1 MAKNLMICGDSASRL
16 NESVSDGRYIME
28 GVFAGP
34 LDGTKNRNGRIYTVE
49 EYLKHLSYLR
59 DDIRTGELL
68 GCLDHPD
75 IFDVK
80 LKEASHRILDIWYD
94 EKTKCIMGKIQLL
107 DTPNG
112 KIAKELVDAGIPLHI
127 SSRASGN
134 VNKDGTVSIQQ
145 IFTFD
150 IVCKSGFKDAILH
163 RVTESLNTNK
173 YSTKVMN
180 FLTESERAEA
190 NNLAKQY
197 GFVNEGVCIHEVE
210 KPVKLRKEAKKIQE
224 EKSHNDNMKKNI
236 NENAINI
243 DDAIENSKYVVTID
257 IDGDVEIAKLINE
270 TSLHNEDVTVI
281 CADGQVWFCYDT
293 PDAFEIPEGF
303 DFEYLKGFDAD
314 GNIIENPDYVADD
327 TDESVKESDGDDD
340 EKNDD
345 SDDKSDDKKDD
356 DKDDD
361 KSGVEIIDV
370 RMEGEDDKDDDVDIK
385 DVKSDDDDKDK
396 DNDKSDDDKDD
407 ENKADEC
414 NGPDCKKADPKK
426 DMIVDCKDIKDRK
439 EKFDDKFADLVDTIK
454 RRGEKKAANESTTI
468 NKYPISSLLNKS
480 NFKKFMGLNESQKSK
495 VVDYLKDNGMI
506 SVQKVNENWENGVDY
521 ESPSNEMWIKNA
533 PDDYKELYENADAE
547 TRRSIKNTAKYVI
560 FENQGDVNRFWEG
573 TGLMT
578 KAEKNMIHEQFI
590 NNLPKVTAVNEN
602 ISLPYSKGFIEA
614 IGEMARSYNNN

>member
-1 MAKNLMICGDSASRL
+1 MICGDSATRL
-16 NESVSDGRYIME
+16 NESVTNGRYIME

-75 IFDVK
+75 VFDVK

-94 EKTKCIMGKIQLL
+94 EKTKCVMGKIQLL

-112 KIAKELVDAGIPLHI
+112 KIAKEIVDAGIPLHI

-150 IVCKSGFKDAILH
+150 IVCKSGFKDAVLH
-163 RVTESLNTNK
+163 RVTESVNTNK
-173 YSTKVMN
+173 YSTKVID
-180 FLTESERAEA
+180 FLTESEKSDA
-190 NNLAKQY
+190 NNLAKRY
-197 GFVNEGVCIHEVE
+197 GFINEDVCIHEVE
-210 KPVKLRKEAKKIQE
+210 TPVKLRKEARKIQE
-224 EKSHNDNMKKNI
+224 EKSHNDNMKNNI

-243 DDAIENSKYVVTID
+243 DDVIENSKYVITID
-257 IDGDVEIAKLINE
+257 IDGDVDVAKLINE

-293 PDAFEIPEGF
+293 PDAFEIPEEF
-303 DFEYLKGFDAD
+303 DFEYLKGFDNE
-314 GNIIENPDYVADD
+314 GNIIENPDDIADSA
-327 TDESVKESDGDDD
+327 DESIKESDGDDG
-340 EKNDD
+340 KNDK
-345 SDDKSDDKKDD
+345 KSDNKDGKDGGDKK
-356 DKDDD
+356 
-361 KSGVEIIDV
+361 GVEIIDV
-370 RMEGEDDKDDDVDIK
+370 RMETDDDDGVDIK
-385 DVKSDDDDKDK
+385 DVKFEDEDESDDDNDDNNDDK
-396 DNDKSDDDKDD
+396 DNT
-407 ENKADEC
+407 DEC
-414 NGPDCKKADPKK
+414 NGPDCKKYDPKK

-454 RRGEKKAANESTTI
+454 RRGEKKAANESTII

-495 VVDYLKDNGMI
+495 VVDYLKDNGMV

-521 ESPSNEMWIKNA
+521 ASSNDEIWIKNA
-533 PDDYKELYENADAE
+533 PEDYKELYENADAD

-590 NNLPKVTAVNEN
+590 NNLPKVTTVNESVN
-602 ISLPYSKGFIEA
+602 LPYSKGFIEA
-614 IGEMARSYNNN
+614 IGEMARAYNN